1 MNTYTL
7 IIHRL
12 LEIVHKKEENE
23 NNKKEHHWSLDTHR
37 VSANTRAK
45 EKMSLRDILATQPL
59 KYVNN
64 MTIGVTVSI
73 FAKIFW
79 KK

>member
-1 MNTYTL
+1 MYTL

-45 EKMSLRDILATQPL
+45 DKMSLRDNIGHPAL
-59 KYVNN
+59 K
-64 MTIGVTVSI
+64 IC
-73 FAKIFW
+73 
-79 KK
+79 